1 MKIIPFPYIEL
12 GYAEV
17 SDGVFQKKHKF
28 CKNLNHICKSFY
40 SSLSENTVSRC
51 PYGFSVYKTIINS
64 KSRIFTSLN
73 IEGESDRK
81 EVQRRQKEFEKR
93 YKLSFEELKEH
104 LDWFADTEANFIA
117 NKNLLRNIDSSTIK
131 VEQKKEILDD
141 TLHELRKLNNQLKK
155 QAFILTKECEK
166 GEPSYSAIDDKSKNI
181 LSTSQLIS
189 VRLNA
194 YDFTLNP
201 GLVESQDKVVINVYK
216 KFEKAKH
223 CLEILAKEKGININ
237 FIGNS
242 HFMLGC
248 YEIFDIL
255 PFIIFENAIK
265 YSPVNNDIKCVF
277 ITDNGSLKR
286 IECSNYGLVPSKDE
300 LLKLTDKGTRG
311 KSVASKTN
319 GTGKGLYLAKLICDY
334 HDLKLTLKTDKIL
347 ETSKTNEVDGIFILI
362 IEIAVPSNTYNP

>member
-1 MKIIPFPYIEL
+1 MKIIPFPHVET

-17 SDGVFQKKHKF
+17 SDGVFQRKHKF
-28 CKNLNHICKSFY
+28 CRNLNHICKNFY
-40 SSLSENTVSRC
+40 GVLSENIISNC
-51 PYGFSVYKTIINS
+51 PYGFSVYKTIING
-64 KSRIFTSLN
+64 KTRIFTSLN
-73 IEGESDRK
+73 IESKSDRK
-81 EVQRRQKEFEKR
+81 EVQRRQKDKEKR
-93 YKLSFEELKEH
+93 FQISFEEFKEY
-104 LDWFADTEANFIA
+104 LSWFANTEANFIA

-166 GEPSYSAIDDKSKNI
+166 GVPSYSAIDDKSKNI

-201 GLVESQDKVVINVYK
+201 SLVESQNKISINIYK

-223 CLEILAKEKGININ
+223 CLEVLAKEKNINII
-237 FIGNS
+237 FIGSS
-242 HFMLGC
+242 HYMLEC

-265 YSPVNNDIKCVF
+265 YSPSNKDIKCVF
-277 ITDNGSLKR
+277 ITDNGNLKR
-286 IECSNYGLVPSKDE
+286 IECSNYALVPSKDE
-300 LLKLTDKGTRG
+300 IINLTDKGARG
-311 KSVASKTN
+311 KSVSDKTD
-319 GTGKGLYLAKLICDY
+319 GTGKGLYLAKLICEF
-334 HDLKLTLKTDKIL
+334 HEIKLSLKTDKVPSEIK
-347 ETSKTNEVDGIFILI
+347 TSEFDGLFQVN
-362 IEIAVPSNTYNP
+362 IEIAAPNKV